1 MNKKATIVGIM
12 STIFTLSAI
21 LLNTPYLN
29 TAYAQAQE
37 GPPGEAGVTDE
48 PLSPFTPCPG
58 EGACP
63 LNQTQ
68 PETATELE
76 EYAGSDQAILANDTD
91 ISNPNNTGLGR
102 AVDVNEREDCM
113 QVPGNTA
120 EDCP

>member
-1 MNKKATIVGIM
+1 MNKKATIVGIL

-29 TAYAQAQE
+29 TIYAQE

-48 PLSPFTPCPG
+48 PDSPFTPF
-58 EGACP
+58 
-63 LNQTQ
+63 NQTG

-76 EYAGSDQAILANDTD
+76 EDAGSDEAIFANDTD
-91 ISNPNNTGLGR
+91 ISNPNNTAFDATG
-102 AVDVNEREDCM
+102 VNEREDCM
-113 QVPGNTA
+113 QIPGNTA

>member
-1 MNKKATIVGIM
+1 MNKKATIVGTL
-12 STIFTLSAI
+12 STLFTLSAI

-29 TAYAQAQE
+29 PAFAQE

-48 PLSPFTPCPG
+48 PLSPDTPF
-58 EGACP
+58 
-63 LNQTQ
+63 NQTG

-76 EYAGSDQAILANDTD
+76 EYAGSDDAILANDTD
-91 ISNPNNTGLGR
+91 ISNPNNTMLD
-102 AVDVNEREDCM
+102 ADDVNIREDCM

>member
-1 MNKKATIVGIM
+1 MNKKATIVGIL

-29 TAYAQAQE
+29 TIYAQE

-48 PLSPFTPCPG
+48 PDSPFTPF
-58 EGACP
+58 
-63 LNQTQ
+63 NQTG

-76 EYAGSDQAILANDTD
+76 EDAGSDEAILANDTD
-91 ISNPNNTGLGR
+91 ISNPNNTAFDATG
-102 AVDVNEREDCM
+102 VNEREDCM
-113 QVPGNTA
+113 QIPGNTA

>member
-1 MNKKATIVGIM
+1 MNKKTTIVGTL
-12 STIFTLSAI
+12 STLFTLSAI

-29 TAYAQAQE
+29 PAFAQE

-48 PLSPFTPCPG
+48 PLSPFTPF
-58 EGACP
+58 
-63 LNQTQ
+63 NQTG

-76 EYAGSDQAILANDTD
+76 EYAGSDDAILANDTD
-91 ISNPNNTGLGR
+91 ISNPNNTMLD
-102 AVDVNEREDCM
+102 ADDVNIREDCM